1 VPHWLTHLGALGL
14 FTVAVFDSSLVPVT
28 LPGSTDLL
36 LLWLVSHNGDPWV
49 LVPCAVAGSILGG
62 YTTWQLGRKG
72 GEATLRSYVPK
83 RMLGRVTRWVE
94 RHPVLSVFV
103 PALLPPPVPL
113 APFVLAAGAL
123 GVSRK
128 RFILA
133 YGSARSVRYTL
144 VAWLAVVY
152 GRSVAR
158 LWSGPL
164 QKWTAP
170 LLWVFIAMMVAGVAF
185 GIYKV
190 RRQRKSEAANT
201 SLKAST
207 T

>member
-1 VPHWLTHLGALGL
+1 
-14 FTVAVFDSSLVPVT
+14 
-28 LPGSTDLL
+28 
-36 LLWLVSHNGDPWV
+36 
-49 LVPCAVAGSILGG
+49 
-62 YTTWQLGRKG
+62 
-72 GEATLRSYVPK
+72 
-83 RMLGRVTRWVE
+83 
-94 RHPVLSVFV
+94 
-103 PALLPPPVPL
+103 LLPPPVPL

-123 GVSRK
+123 GVSRN

-133 YGSARSVRYTL
+133 YGSARSVRYAL

-170 LLWVFIAMMVAGVAF
+170 LLWIFIAMMVAGVAF

-190 RRQRKSEAANT
+190 RKQRKSEAT
-201 SLKAST
+201 SRPLKAT
-207 T
+207 AT